1 MAWRGNP
8 MMLEAMDAYVEPPPA
23 QGLRTEWSAVPK
35 RIQRAFESWAGS
47 PVVAAITQPTG
58 FSPGVAARLRLS
70 DGRGVFVK
78 AIGSDVNRQ
87 SPIFH
92 RREARIVA
100 ALPPHVP
107 VPRLLWSHDDGEG
120 GWVVLVFEE
129 ADGRHPTQPWQ
140 SDELQQVLDAL
151 AELAARL
158 TPSPL
163 AIGQVRSASQRVERN
178 ICGWQLLRSD
188 PAETLSRLD
197 DWSRRNLDGLAELE
211 SHAADAVAGNT
222 LLHFDV
228 RADNVLLGGKHVW
241 FFDWPHACVGAA
253 WFDVVG
259 LIPSVT
265 MQGGPPPEE
274 VFARYPARH
283 LADPEAVTCAVA
295 ALSGYFT
302 RQSLQPDLPGLPT
315 LRAFQAAQGAVARRW
330 LAQRT
335 SFA

>member
-1 MAWRGNP
+1 MSD
-8 MMLEAMDAYVEPPPA
+8 AMDAYMEPPPA
-23 QGLRTEWSAVPK
+23 QGQRTEWSVVPK
-35 RIQRAFESWAGS
+35 HIQRAFESWAGS
-47 PVVAAITQPTG
+47 PVVEAITQPSG
-58 FSPGVAARLRLS
+58 FSPGVAARLRLAN
-70 DGRGVFVK
+70 GRGVFVK
-78 AIGSDVNRQ
+78 AIGSEPNAQ

-129 ADGRHPTQPWQ
+129 ADGRHPRQPWQ

-151 AELAARL
+151 AELTERL
-158 TPSPL
+158 SPSPL
-163 AIGQVRSASQRVERN
+163 AIGEVRSASQRVERG
-178 ICGWQLLRSD
+178 ICGWQLLHSD
-188 PAETLSRLD
+188 PAEILSRLD
-197 DWSRRNLDGLAELE
+197 DWSRRNLDALAELE
-211 SHAADAVAGNT
+211 SRAPAAVSGNT

-265 MQGGPPPEE
+265 MQGGPPPQE
-274 VFARYPARH
+274 VFARYPSSH

-302 RQSLQPDLPGLPT
+302 RQSLQPTLPGLPT
-315 LRAFQAAQGAVARRW
+315 LRAFQAAQGTVARCW
-330 LAQRT
+330 LAERT
-335 SFA
+335 GL

>member
-1 MAWRGNP
+1 
-8 MMLEAMDAYVEPPPA
+8 MDAQVEPPPA
-23 QGLRTEWSAVPK
+23 QGVRTEWSTVPI
-35 RIQRAFESWAGS
+35 RIQRAFETWAGS
-47 PVVAAITQPTG
+47 PVVAAVTQPSG
-58 FSPGVAARLRLS
+58 FSPGVAARLRLA

-78 AIGSDVNRQ
+78 AVGSDINPE

-92 RREARIVA
+92 RREVRIVA

-120 GWVVLVFEE
+120 GWVVLAFEE
-129 ADGRHPTQPWQ
+129 ADGQHPRQPWQ
-140 SDELQQVLDAL
+140 SDELQRVLDGL
-151 AELAARL
+151 AELTARL

-163 AIGQVRSASQRVERN
+163 AGGEVRSASQRVERH
-178 ICGWQLLRSD
+178 ICGWRQLRSD
-188 PAETLSRLD
+188 PTAIQSRLD
-197 DWSRRNLDGLAELE
+197 DWSRRNLDALAELE
-211 SHAADAVAGNT
+211 SRAPAAVSGNT

-228 RADNVLLGGKHVW
+228 RADNVLLGDQHVW

-274 VFARYPARH
+274 VFARYPASH
-283 LADPEAVTCAVA
+283 LADPEAVTYAVA

-302 RQSLQPDLPGLPT
+302 RQSLQPNLPGLPT
-315 LRAFQAAQGAVARRW
+315 LRAFQAAQGLVARRW

-335 SFA
+335 NLA

>member
-1 MAWRGNP
+1 
-8 MMLEAMDAYVEPPPA
+8 MDAYVEPPPA
-23 QGLRTEWSAVPK
+23 QGMRTEWSAVPEH
-35 RIQRAFESWAGS
+35 IQRAFETWAGS
-47 PVVAAITQPTG
+47 RVVAALTQPGG
-58 FSPGVAARLRLS
+58 FSPGVAARLRLA
-70 DGRGVFVK
+70 DGRGMFVK
-78 AIGSDVNRQ
+78 AIGSDANAD
-87 SPIFH
+87 SPVFH

-100 ALPPHVP
+100 ALPAHVP

-129 ADGRHPTQPWQ
+129 ADGHHPRQPWQ

-151 AELAARL
+151 AELSARL

-163 AIGQVRSASQRVERN
+163 AVSEVRSASRRVERN
-178 ICGWQLLRSD
+178 ICGWQRLQSD
-188 PAETLSRLD
+188 PTEVLSGLD
-197 DWSRRNLDGLAELE
+197 DWSRRNLAALAELE
-211 SHAADAVAGNT
+211 SRAPAAVDGNT

-241 FFDWPHACVGAA
+241 FFDWPHASVGAA

-274 VFARYPARH
+274 VFERYPGSH

-302 RQSLQPDLPGLPT
+302 RQSLQPPPPGLPT
-315 LRAFQAAQGAVARRW
+315 LRAFQAAQGTVARRW

-335 SFA
+335 SLT

>member
-1 MAWRGNP
+1 MH
-8 MMLEAMDAYVEPPPA
+8 V
-23 QGLRTEWSAVPK
+23 QH
-35 RIQRAFESWAGS
+35 AFESWAGS
-47 PVVAAITQPTG
+47 PVVAATTQPSG
-58 FSPGVAARLRLS
+58 FSPGVAARLRLA
-70 DGRGVFVK
+70 DGQRFFVK
-78 AIGSDVNRQ
+78 AIGSEPNPD

-100 ALPPHVP
+100 ALPAHVP

-129 ADGRHPTQPWQ
+129 ADGRHPKQPWQ

-163 AIGQVRSASQRVERN
+163 PVGEVRSASQRVERG
-178 ICGWQLLRSD
+178 ISGWQRLHSD

-197 DWSRRNLDGLAELE
+197 DWSRRNLAALAELE
-211 SHAADAVAGNT
+211 SRAPAAVTGNT

-228 RADNVLLGGKHVW
+228 RADNLLLGGKHVW

-265 MQGGPPPEE
+265 MQGGPPPAE
-274 VFARYPARH
+274 VFARYPASH
-283 LADPEAVTCAVA
+283 LADPESVTCAIA

-302 RQSLQPDLPGLPT
+302 RQSLMPTPPGLPT

-335 SFA
+335 NLA